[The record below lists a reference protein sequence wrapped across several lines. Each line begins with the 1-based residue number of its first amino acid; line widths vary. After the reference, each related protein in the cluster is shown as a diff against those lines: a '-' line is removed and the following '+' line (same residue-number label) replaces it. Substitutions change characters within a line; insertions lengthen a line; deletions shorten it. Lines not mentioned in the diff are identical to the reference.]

1 MKKKILAILIMLVVL
16 GIMGCSK
23 NSDKKKDTDK
33 ESVSDKTEEI
43 ILQPLLDD
51 SEVKTDINGIV
62 DVDITEARILW
73 GDKIYRT
80 TDADVISEIKNKV
93 SDMKLDDADEKYV
106 DESQKKGESLSGDN
120 YNLYLIN
127 GDKIIYSFNEYYG
140 MLLSVG
146 SKQYKSTSDFNEVLN
161 YCRSKFWY

>member
-51 SEVKTDINGIV
+51 SEVR
-62 DVDITEARILW
+62 RI
-73 GDKIYRT
+73 
-80 TDADVISEIKNKV
+80 
-93 SDMKLDDADEKYV
+93 
-106 DESQKKGESLSGDN
+106 
-120 YNLYLIN
+120 
-127 GDKIIYSFNEYYG
+127 
-140 MLLSVG
+140 
-146 SKQYKSTSDFNEVLN
+146 
-161 YCRSKFWY
+161 

>member
-1 MKKKILAILIMLVVL
+1 M
-16 GIMGCSK
+16 
-23 NSDKKKDTDK
+23 N
-33 ESVSDKTEEI
+33 
-43 ILQPLLDD
+43 
-51 SEVKTDINGIV
+51 
-62 DVDITEARILW
+62 ITEARILW

-80 TDADVISEIKNKV
+80 TDAEVIREIKNKV

-106 DESQKKGESLSGDN
+106 DESQKKGESLLGDN

-146 SKQYKSTSDFNEVLN
+146 SKQYKSTSDFNEILN
-161 YCRSKFWY
+161 YCRSSFWY